1 MSKINFITPPDL
13 LHNKATSFLLIYPS
27 NEVKVQF
34 QNLLAKFDIPINV
47 YFYEPTK
54 EDEQNIP
61 WLINVANLVDY
72 TILDVD
78 NVVDVERNFV
88 SYFISLTNTFYLT
101 KADNVPYNLI
111 SVNRIYNLDWLYN
124 SLQHKED

>member
-13 LHNKATSFLLIYPS
+13 LHNKAVSFLLIYPS

-54 EDEQNIP
+54 EDEQDIP
-61 WLINVANLVDY
+61 WLINVANLVNY

-78 NVVDVERNFV
+78 NVVDIERNFV